1 MERKQACSRVTT
13 FPLCLCRAAA
23 HPGFPESP
31 ASGTVDPGLG
41 TSNRAR
47 PLPTSAAKI
56 HNIQKNH
63 DIEVWLEE
71 FMKHLDLPLARRSLI
86 KGAGLGLGA
95 GMVGALAGATAAPQA
110 AAAATPEG
118 GEIWSSEYWTKKG
131 DIPLWMFRKR
141 VGAPKAGEPS
151 RPVLF
156 FVHGSSVT
164 SRSFDLNVPGHGEY
178 SVMNE
183 FARYGFDCWT
193 MDHENYGKSGR
204 TSGNSDIASGVE
216 DLKAAVEVVARETGR
231 QKYHFLGES
240 SGALRAGAYAMVA
253 PERADRLV
261 LAAFTYKGEGSP
273 TLTKRAEQVDYY
285 RTHNMRKRDREMIR
299 SIATRDKPGTSD
311 AAAVEALADAEMPF
325 GDQIPTGTYLDMTAN
340 LPVVHPQKVQSP
352 VLLVRGEFDG
362 IATVADLE
370 EFFNLLPNGDR
381 QFIILPGTAH
391 SVALATNRQLFWH
404 VTRAFLTMPT
414 PIAT

>member
-1 MERKQACSRVTT
+1 VKYLNQ
-13 FPLCLCRAAA
+13 L
-23 HPGFPESP
+23 
-31 ASGTVDPGLG
+31 
-41 TSNRAR
+41 
-47 PLPTSAAKI
+47 
-56 HNIQKNH
+56 
-63 DIEVWLEE
+63 
-71 FMKHLDLPLARRSLI
+71 LARRAVI
-86 KGAGLGLGA
+86 KSAGLGLVA
-95 GMVGALAGATAAPQA
+95 GGM
-110 AAAATPEG
+110 AATLPVQNADAATVDG

-131 DIPLWMFRKR
+131 DVPLWMYRKR
-141 VGAPKAGEPS
+141 LGAPKAGEPS
-151 RPVLF
+151 RPVIF

-164 SRSFDLNVPGHGEY
+164 SRVFDINVPGHGEY

-204 TSGNSDIASGVE
+204 TSGNADIASGVE
-216 DLKAAVEVVARETGR
+216 DLKVAVEVVARETGR

-261 LAAFTYKGEGSP
+261 FAAFTYKGEGSP
-273 TLTKRAEQVDYY
+273 TLTKRAEQVEYY
-285 RTHNMRKRDREMIR
+285 RSHNMRKRDRDMIR
-299 SIATRDKPGTSD
+299 SIATRDKAGTSD
-311 AAAVEALADAEMPF
+311 IAAVEALADAEMVF

-340 LPVVHPQKVQSP
+340 LPVVKPDKVLSP
-352 VLLVRGEFDG
+352 VLLVRGEYDG

-370 EFFNLLPNGDR
+370 EFFNQLPNGDR

-391 SVALATNRQLFWH
+391 SVTLATNRELFWH
-404 VTRAFLTMPT
+404 VTKAFLSMPN